1 MERELYSSGLKGKKK
16 VGYDRWIE
24 GCEDV
29 DHSLI
34 KFQSLEEEQVENDCS
49 VSVLLRVLRMSE
61 NGSGGIMCL
70 FNVQVKKQSQGFFPP
85 MSHVLA
91 PLYCGNLCTSL
102 IFQTGYLILRR
113 SDCIFR
119 MS

>member
-1 MERELYSSGLKGKKK
+1 M
-16 VGYDRWIE
+16 
-24 GCEDV
+24 
-29 DHSLI
+29 
-34 KFQSLEEEQVENDCS
+34 ENDCS
-49 VSVLLRVLRMSE
+49 VSVLLRVLSMSE

-70 FNVQVKKQSQGFFPP
+70 FNVQVKKQSSRRPLAWLLESQGFFPP